1 MASGGTL
8 LFIFTALCVTA
19 VKSGF
24 IKVECKTKNVGHY
37 GQQSLLECVVKTS
50 TDAPDPTIRTV
61 AWKKLTSPED
71 EGDLVLG
78 FNRGKWDRPKRG
90 YRFADPSWDKKNM
103 NVSLLITNTAVADD
117 GDYECIVITDS
128 GDDNVVTTL
137 KVQARYSVPTVHSIP
152 EKIVPNT
159 DSTLICESHGGYPKG
174 TLRWFDEEKYEWTRS
189 SEMEATQSD
198 DGLFQLTSRL
208 LFLQGSTFQKYT
220 CAVFN
225 ASGSKEDEFT
235 FEMPPPPSARYSVP
249 TVHSIPEKIVPNT
262 NSTLICESHGGHPN
276 GTLHWFD
283 EEGNDWTQSSE
294 MEATQ
299 SDDGLFQLTS
309 RLLLFRGATFQN
321 YTCVVFNASGGKEDE
336 IIFEMPAP
344 PRLTPPSGPE
354 PIEICKIVV
363 RLVVIGSLMVGLL
376 CVLLFCRWKAQQ
388 VQKCSTEPRTV
399 GHHAVYRPE
408 VNL

>member
-19 VKSGF
+19 VKS
-24 IKVECKTKNVGHY
+24 VECKTKNVGHY

-225 ASGSKEDEFT
+225 ASGSKEDE
-235 FEMPPPPSARYSVP
+235 
-249 TVHSIPEKIVPNT
+249 
-262 NSTLICESHGGHPN
+262 
-276 GTLHWFD
+276 
-283 EEGNDWTQSSE
+283 
-294 MEATQ
+294 
-299 SDDGLFQLTS
+299 
-309 RLLLFRGATFQN
+309 
-321 YTCVVFNASGGKEDE
+321 

-344 PRLTPPSGPE
+344 PRLTPPSE

-376 CVLLFCRWKAQQ
+376 CVLLFCRWKAQREYSFL
-388 VQKCSTEPRTV
+388 VS
-399 GHHAVYRPE
+399 
-408 VNL
+408 LI

>member
-8 LFIFTALCVTA
+8 LFIFTVLCINA
-19 VKSGF
+19 VKSGGF

-50 TDAPDPTIRTV
+50 TDAPDPTIRAV

-71 EGDLVLG
+71 EGDLLLG
-78 FNRGKWDRPKRG
+78 FNRGKWDQPKRG
-90 YRFADPSWDKKNM
+90 YRFAEPLWDEKNM

-117 GDYECIVITDS
+117 GYYKCMVITDS
-128 GDDNVVTTL
+128 GDNSMVTTL
-137 KVQARYSVPTVHSIP
+137 KVQ
-152 EKIVPNT
+152 
-159 DSTLICESHGGYPKG
+159 
-174 TLRWFDEEKYEWTRS
+174 
-189 SEMEATQSD
+189 
-198 DGLFQLTSRL
+198 
-208 LFLQGSTFQKYT
+208 
-220 CAVFN
+220 
-225 ASGSKEDEFT
+225 
-235 FEMPPPPSARYSVP
+235 ARYSVP

-262 NSTLICESHGGHPN
+262 NSTLICESHGGYPK

-283 EEGNDWTQSSE
+283 EEGNDWTKSSE

>member
-1 MASGGTL
+1 MASSGTL

-24 IKVECKTKNVGHY
+24 VKVECKAENVGHY
-37 GQQSLLECVVKTS
+37 GQQSLLECVIKTT
-50 TDAPDPTIRTV
+50 TDINDPNIRMV

-71 EGDLVLG
+71 EGDLLLG
-78 FNRGKWDRPKRG
+78 FNRGKLDQPKRG
-90 YRFADPSWDKKNM
+90 YRFAEPSWDEKNM

-117 GDYECIVITDS
+117 GYYKCIVITDI
-128 GDDNVVTTL
+128 GDGNKVTNL
-137 KVQARYSVPTVHSIP
+137 KVQARYSISTVYSIP

-159 DSTLICESHGGYPKG
+159 DSTLICESRGGYPQG
-174 TLRWFDEEKYEWTRS
+174 TIRWFDEEKHEWTGS
-189 SEMEATQSD
+189 SEMEVTQSD

-208 LFLQGSTFQKYT
+208 FLLRGSTFLKYI

-225 ASGSKEDEFT
+225 ASGGKEDEII
-235 FEMPPPPSARYSVP
+235 FEMPAPPSARYSVP
-249 TVHSIPEKIVPNT
+249 TVYSIPEKIVPNT
-262 NSTLICESHGGHPN
+262 NSTLICETHGGYPK

-283 EEGNDWTQSSE
+283 EEGNDWTKSSE
-294 MEATQ
+294 MEVTQ
-299 SDDGLFQLTS
+299 SDDGLLQLTS
-309 RLLLFRGATFQN
+309 RLHLFRGATFQR
-321 YTCVVFNASGGKEDE
+321 YTCVVLNASGGKEDE

-354 PIEICKIVV
+354 PIEICKTVA
-363 RLVVIGSLMVGLL
+363 RLVVTGSLMVGLL
-376 CVLLFCRWKAQQ
+376 CVLLFYRWRAQQ

-399 GHHAVYRPE
+399 YRPE